1 MSSLYVHNHTNCT
14 KHITR
19 SSSMHRPQVAS
30 KPVTQMP
37 DCACRQTTLPAMQA
51 VRRTV
56 RPGERVPLPWL
67 SFLFGSGVTALGFA
81 AYE

>member
-1 MSSLYVHNHTNCT
+1 
-14 KHITR
+14 
-19 SSSMHRPQVAS
+19 
-30 KPVTQMP
+30 
-37 DCACRQTTLPAMQA
+37 MQA